1 VTHSN
6 GGKFV
11 NTAATSLNAEYN
23 CSGISKFFFFVFF
36 VLYNGLGE
44 KTGKKEYQRK
54 NFDIPLQL
62 YSALRQVAAVL
73 TNFPPY
79 G

>member
-1 VTHSN
+1 MYTRLHKYVTHSN

-36 VLYNGLGE
+36 VLYNGVGE
-44 KTGKKEYQRK
+44 KQARK
-54 NFDIPLQL
+54 NTKKRILTCRCNDIQ
-62 YSALRQVAAVL
+62 R
-73 TNFPPY
+73 
-79 G
+79 